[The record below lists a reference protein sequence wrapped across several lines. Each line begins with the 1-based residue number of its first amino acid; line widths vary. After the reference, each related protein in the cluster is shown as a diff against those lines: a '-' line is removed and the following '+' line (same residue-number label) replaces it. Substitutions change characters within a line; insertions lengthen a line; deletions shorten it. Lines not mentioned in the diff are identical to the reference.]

1 MKYLFG
7 SINNNSTTKKIK
19 EENDIL
25 LSVFEDVR
33 ISTELNNDDNYF
45 NCGII
50 HKCKAVAINKLDE
63 NYSDFL
69 NIFGNASNDEQIFDK
84 MRNLLLLN
92 LKKILDN
99 LEITNPTLIYKI
111 SNLKMEFISIDKNSI
126 AVNAYGT
133 LQAKNKDK
141 NE

>member
-1 MKYLFG
+1 
-7 SINNNSTTKKIK
+7 
-19 EENDIL
+19 
-25 LSVFEDVR
+25 
-33 ISTELNNDDNYF
+33 
-45 NCGII
+45 
-50 HKCKAVAINKLDE
+50 
-63 NYSDFL
+63 
-69 NIFGNASNDEQIFDK
+69 